1 MAPQAVTVL
10 ERHVKLYQRLW
21 RASAFSFFILP
32 ILFLVSMGWGVGHY
46 VHTIGGHD
54 YLKWIAPGLLAS
66 TAFQIGANESTY
78 GVLSEFKW
86 VGGIHA
92 MRSTPVRV
100 PDMVLGWLLYVL
112 IVTEVATGAFLIVA
126 WAFGAVTPGLAV
138 SAPFIAGLVSI
149 AVAAP
154 TTAFSAAID
163 DVDWFL
169 LLGRFLILPAV
180 LFSGV
185 LFPVSQLPVFLQPLS
200 YFSPLTHAVILLRD
214 FTFGNPPLLSA
225 AGHAAYL
232 LVWLVAGWW
241 LAKRSFRRRLDD

>member
-1 MAPQAVTVL
+1 MAPQAITVL

-32 ILFLVSMGWGVGHY
+32 ILFLVSMGWGVGQF
-46 VHTIGGHD
+46 VHTIDGHD

-92 MRSTPVRV
+92 MRSTPVRI

-126 WAFGAVTPGLAV
+126 WAFGALTPGLV
-138 SAPFIAGLVSI
+138 ISAPLVSGLVSV

-163 DVDWFL
+163 DMDWFL
-169 LLGRFLILPAV
+169 LLSRFLILPAV

-185 LFPVSQLPVFLQPLS
+185 LFPVSQLPGFLQPLA
-200 YFSPLTHAVILLRD
+200 YFSPLTHAVALLRD
-214 FTFGNPPLLSA
+214 FTFGHPPLLASV
-225 AGHAAYL
+225 GNVAYL
-232 LVWLVAGWW
+232 LIWLAVGWW
-241 LAKRSFRRRLDD
+241 LANLSFRRRLED